1 MRDLKKTIF
10 TLNLGAIFIT
20 YNQFFGEVA
29 KEYMNQKYGASL
41 IEAGRQTITKVENSS
56 EELTKFITNMPSQ
69 TTMSE
74 EYHNL
79 ITQHVN
85 SISTIQ
91 ERQQNVDQL
100 EAHKEELRVLLSKF
114 NGSGSSQFTENITQ
128 LILEYQDLISS
139 LSLIQKLTLI
149 NMLTGVLIL
158 NCLLT
163 LIAVFY
169 GESLIIYL
177 NLENKFPRFTKFIK
191 LRSKFQQFY
200 FFVNSIIIII
210 AMAKPLQ

>member
-1 MRDLKKTIF
+1 MSQAFKF
-10 TLNLGAIFIT
+10 T
-20 YNQFFGEVA
+20 ED
-29 KEYMNQKYGASL
+29 M
-41 IEAGRQTITKVENSS
+41 
-56 EELTKFITNMPSQ
+56 
-69 TTMSE
+69 
-74 EYHNL
+74 
-79 ITQHVN
+79 
-85 SISTIQ
+85 
-91 ERQQNVDQL
+91 QQNLDKIQVHQ
-100 EAHKEELRVLLSKF
+100 EELRVLLSKI
-114 NGSGSSQFTENITQ
+114 NGSGSGSNQFTESITQ
-128 LILEYQDLISS
+128 LILEYQDLVSS
-139 LSLIQKLTLI
+139 ISLIQKLTLI

-210 AMAKPLQ
+210 AIVAMIYANYLMFILAN

>member
-1 MRDLKKTIF
+1 MKN
-10 TLNLGAIFIT
+10 TLTDNADVVANESVKGSIT
-20 YNQFFGEVA
+20 QDEKVNQAF
-29 KEYMNQKYGASL
+29 KLN
-41 IEAGRQTITKVENSS
+41 
-56 EELTKFITNMPSQ
+56 EELQQ
-69 TTMSE
+69 T
-74 EYHNL
+74 
-79 ITQHVN
+79 
-85 SISTIQ
+85 
-91 ERQQNVDQL
+91 VDQL

-114 NGSGSSQFTENITQ
+114 NGSGSNNFTESITQ
-128 LILEYQDLISS
+128 LILEYQDFISS
-139 LSLIQKLTLI
+139 FSLIQKLTLI

-169 GESLIIYL
+169 GESLIIYF

-210 AMAKPLQ
+210 AIVAMIYANYLMFIHAN